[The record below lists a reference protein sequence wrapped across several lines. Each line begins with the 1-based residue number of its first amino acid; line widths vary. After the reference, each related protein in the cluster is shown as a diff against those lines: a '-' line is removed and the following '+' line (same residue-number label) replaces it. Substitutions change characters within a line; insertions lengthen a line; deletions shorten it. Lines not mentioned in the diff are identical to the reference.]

1 MSAEQG
7 TRTASWWGG
16 VLLVMAAVVVGH
28 GFGRFSYAL
37 VLPDMRA
44 DVVGSYGAAGW
55 LGTAGFAAYFVGVFV
70 VSILSRRV
78 APTTIVK
85 AGVVGSVLGL
95 AILSVA
101 PNYTVAVLGMA
112 VAGFAGAGS
121 WIPAPAVVAALVPP
135 ERRGVAIGVTTAGV
149 GIGIV
154 TAGRLVSLV
163 HRVAGDDA
171 WRPVWAA
178 EAAVGAVL
186 TIAIILFLRRVP
198 VVTAASTA
206 RGVALRRLPCAG
218 VAVAVYCAYGV
229 VYTLFASYL
238 VAALEDDAGFASG
251 HAAFAYSLL
260 GLTSIAGGI
269 TLGRASDG
277 LSRRGTLVGGYLVMA
292 GCAMLITL
300 DGEPWASISA
310 ATFGLLMTGVGTVF
324 AAYVS
329 DHVETADLGA
339 AYGAL
344 TMALGTTQFIG
355 PPFGGWLADR
365 TGSFDAT
372 YALVA
377 VSAVVGAVA
386 SSRLL
391 RDPDG
396 GASAGDRRRGANPPA
411 AWSGERASRR
421 RAAMTPNQGDI
432 TLCASRSRT
441 TAWTSS
447 GRRPSPVSTQ
457 ATGAMSHRTTCS
469 APAAT

>member
-1 MSAEQG
+1 MNAEQVVRP
-7 TRTASWWGG
+7 TPWLGG
-16 VLLVMAAVVVGH
+16 VLLVTAAVMVGH

-37 VLPDMRA
+37 VLPDMRT

-70 VSILSRRV
+70 VSVMSRRV
-78 APTTIVK
+78 APTTMVK

-95 AILSVA
+95 AVLSVA
-101 PNYTVAVLGMA
+101 PNYTVAMVGMA

-121 WIPAPAVVAALVPP
+121 WIPAPAVVAARVPP

-154 TAGRLVSLV
+154 TASRVVSLV
-163 HRVAGDDA
+163 HRVAGEDA

-186 TIAIILFLRRVP
+186 AIAIILFLRRVP
-198 VVTAASTA
+198 VAVASSSMH
-206 RGVALRRLPCAG
+206 GLALRRLPRAG

-229 VYTLFASYL
+229 VYTLFTSYL

-251 HAAFAYSLL
+251 HAALAYSLL

-269 TLGRASDG
+269 TLGRVSDG
-277 LSRRGTLVGGYLVMA
+277 LGRRGTIVGGYVIMA
-292 GCAMLITL
+292 GCAVLVTL
-300 DGEPWASISA
+300 GGEPWASISA
-310 ATFGLLMTGVGTVF
+310 ATFGLLMTGVGAVF

-329 DHVETADLGA
+329 DHVEPADLGA
-339 AYGAL
+339 VYGAL
-344 TMALGTTQFIG
+344 TMALGTTQFVG
-355 PPFGGWLADR
+355 PPFGGWLADQ

-372 YALVA
+372 YVLVA
-377 VSAVVGAVA
+377 VAAVVGALA

-391 RDPDG
+391 RDSTTG
-396 GASAGDRRRGANPPA
+396 SAPGRRGREADRRAARQGDRDG
-411 AWSGERASRR
+411 RR
-421 RAAMTPNQGDI
+421 RASTTPHQGDI

-441 TAWTSS
+441 AAWTSS
-447 GRRPSPVSTQ
+447 GRRPSPVSTR
-457 ATGAMSHRTTCS
+457 ATGAMSHSTMCL